1 MTQALR
7 LAALALWLASLLW
20 PAAISPH
27 GDTLLGI
34 QLLASGTLLL
44 AAWLPVTLLGSPWL
58 WLGVLSNGLMLAELR
73 RQRQPLRPTTGLGAL
88 LLLLA
93 VAVHNVMLIRPLV
106 ALLPSLRL
114 HGAYY
119 LWAASFVLLALAA
132 VSEHPALARGV
143 LWRSVLL
150 LAIALL
156 TFLIVITWALRG
168 RD

>member
-44 AAWLPVTLLGSPWL
+44 AAWLPLTLLSSPWL

-73 RQRQPLRPTTGLGAL
+73 RQRQPLRPTSGLGAL

-143 LWRSVLL
+143 LWRSLLL

-156 TFLIVITWALRG
+156 TGVAGVVAIVLWH
-168 RD
+168 

>member
-34 QLLASGTLLL
+34 QLLLGGTLLL
-44 AAWLPVTLLGSPWL
+44 AAWLPLTLLGSPWL

-88 LLLLA
+88 LLLLGA
-93 VAVHNVMLIRPLV
+93 AVHNVMLIRPLV

-114 HGAYY
+114 HAYY

-143 LWRSVLL
+143 LLRSLL
-150 LAIALL
+150 LLGIALL
-156 TFLIVITWALRG
+156 TGVAGVAAIVLLH
-168 RD
+168 

>member
-1 MTQALR
+1 M
-7 LAALALWLASLLW
+7 
-20 PAAISPH
+20 
-27 GDTLLGI
+27 
-34 QLLASGTLLL
+34 
-44 AAWLPVTLLGSPWL
+44 
-58 WLGVLSNGLMLAELR
+58 
-73 RQRQPLRPTTGLGAL
+73 LGA
-88 LLLLA
+88 
-93 VAVHNVMLIRPLV
+93 AVHNVMLIRPLV

-156 TFLIVITWALRG
+156 TGVAGVVAIVLWH
-168 RD
+168 

>member
-34 QLLASGTLLL
+34 QLLLGGTLLL
-44 AAWLPVTLLGSPWL
+44 AAWLPLTLLGSPWL

-88 LLLLA
+88 LLLLGA
-93 VAVHNVMLIRPLV
+93 AVHNVMLIRPLV

-114 HGAYY
+114 HAYY

-143 LWRSVLL
+143 LLRSLL
-150 LAIALL
+150 LLGIALL
-156 TFLIVITWALRG
+156 TGFTGVAAIVLLH
-168 RD
+168 

>member
-20 PAAISPH
+20 PAASSPH

-44 AAWLPVTLLGSPWL
+44 AAWLPVTLPGAPWL

-73 RQRQPLRPTTGLGAL
+73 RQRQPLRPTTGLGTL

-93 VAVHNVMLIRPLV
+93 VHNVLLIRPLV
-106 ALLPSLRL
+106 VLLPGLRL

-156 TFLIVITWALRG
+156 TGVAGVAAIMLWH
-168 RD
+168 

>member
-88 LLLLA
+88 LLAVA
-93 VAVHNVMLIRPLV
+93 VAVHNVLLIRPLV

-156 TFLIVITWALRG
+156 TGVAGVVAIVLWH
-168 RD
+168 